1 MFVGREESNMRMLDN
16 ENTTLEEA
24 GFVDEDSILAEIRS
38 RYSLM
43 LVDSRVFHFDQKNMI
58 ANLKYH

>member
-1 MFVGREESNMRMLDN
+1 MRMLDN

-43 LVDSRVFHFDQKNMI
+43 LVDSRVFHFDQKNMNSKSQI
-58 ANLKYH
+58 PLRLILLI